1 VATIDHAPPVHVA
14 VEGTANGA
22 RALPHLRAAVG
33 PDGTVLGV
41 DLTPEMLAT
50 ARRHGRH
57 RHALLAMADAR
68 RLPLPAGAVD
78 GAFAAGLLPHVPDP
92 GRALADLAR
101 VVRPGGQLALFHP
114 SGRAALAARQ
124 GRLPRD
130 DDLLA
135 PGPLDRLLRASGWS
149 LASYDDGPGRFLAL
163 AERRGWGPG
172 RPIGTGTCPG
182 AEMEADTI
190 ETERLVLTPLCVSD
204 AEQMAEVL
212 ADPRLHLFIGGRPAT
227 LDELRARYAAMTAG
241 SSSPDE
247 VWRNWVVRGRADRL
261 PVGTV
266 QATLHRRDER
276 WSAEI
281 AWVLGVPYQGRGYA
295 AEAAR
300 ALVAWLADRDIHE
313 VVAHI
318 HPDHAASGRVARRA
332 GLHPTA
338 DLVDGEV
345 VWRTP
350 GQG

>member
-1 VATIDHAPPVHVA
+1 
-14 VEGTANGA
+14 
-22 RALPHLRAAVG
+22 
-33 PDGTVLGV
+33 
-41 DLTPEMLAT
+41 
-50 ARRHGRH
+50 
-57 RHALLAMADAR
+57 
-68 RLPLPAGAVD
+68 
-78 GAFAAGLLPHVPDP
+78 
-92 GRALADLAR
+92 
-101 VVRPGGQLALFHP
+101 
-114 SGRAALAARQ
+114 
-124 GRLPRD
+124 
-130 DDLLA
+130 
-135 PGPLDRLLRASGWS
+135 
-149 LASYDDGPGRFLAL
+149 
-163 AERRGWGPG
+163 
-172 RPIGTGTCPG
+172 
-182 AEMEADTI
+182 MEADTI
-190 ETERLVLTPLCVSD
+190 ETERLVLTPLRVSD

-281 AWVLGVPYQGRGYA
+281 AWVVGVPYQGKGYA

-300 ALVAWLADRDIHE
+300 ALVAWLADRDINE